1 MPLYLES
8 FGLDFLNEN
17 EESFR
22 GMVAQAAEEG
32 EAIVGYYDLPYF
44 NHHYGKVQFILRTKR
59 RDADDG
65 YELTGIDSHA
75 RGCAI
80 WEARMGITHLNPD
93 DADKLT
99 RKVTLKKTD
108 GTGGAAVV
116 SIVNADV
123 LPSFMTNDIV
133 RLQMIG
139 LPDLIHYYADE
150 DEYADDQPK
159 YRNGKALLLE
169 EGVVFPNGLLKNRN
183 PYDPHYGEDDHLDDV
198 CHVRGPVKSLRYG
211 VFELNGE
218 KYNLFLFCTIETQFG
233 PLEIVH
239 TIEQVDEKERDNLRV
254 GAIVSFYG
262 TISGDAAI
270 DEYAHGIIRD
280 EEHDLALLR
289 YSMCEGDPERLR
301 SVLLEDAVYET
312 YYRSCVYRGADEI
325 IKRIAHVQ
333 ETLKSGETSFYARM
347 ATITDVD
354 ETNGP
359 LEYGVGKR
367 CLVLSYD
374 RENDTEALAFV
385 NTDDEGKISRL
396 LVTNDQNYRFEL
408 DPVFEEQ
415 SIFDGMNLPD
425 SVAEPIL
432 ARARLLGV
440 IEASVEDEV
449 ILKNSSHE
457 GGYRDNILQMMEA
470 MPETEDEE
478 QSARYH
484 ENMFGYLFA
493 KATEMEYAKKQEH
506 RSFDLIC
513 GYSPEDA
520 WEGLYSSNLG
530 PEQQAVLEEAM
541 DLGKL
546 FYKDFVF
553 YQMNNQDVPVMDT
566 LTQALMLVQILG
578 RSYADI
584 CFGSQERTGTDPAEG

>member
-32 EAIVGYYDLPYF
+32 EPIVGYYGLPYF
-44 NHHYGKVQFILRTKR
+44 NHHYGKVQFILRTKK

-123 LPSFMTNDIV
+123 LPSFMTNDVV

-150 DEYADDQPK
+150 DAYAEDQPK
-159 YRNGKALLLE
+159 LRNGKSFLLE

-183 PYDPHYGEDDHLDDV
+183 PDDPHYGEDDHLDDV
-198 CHVRGPVKSLRYG
+198 CNVRGPVKSLRYG

-218 KYNLFLFCTIETQFG
+218 KFDLFLFCTIETQYG

-239 TIEQVDEKERDNLRV
+239 TVDQVDEKERDNLRV

-289 YSMCEGDPERLR
+289 YSMYEGDPERLR

-312 YYRSCVYRGADEI
+312 YFHSSVYRGADEI
-325 IKRIAHVQ
+325 IKRIACVQ
-333 ETLKSGETSFYARM
+333 ETLKSEESPFHAKM
-347 ATITDVD
+347 ATIIEAD
-354 ETNGP
+354 ET
-359 LEYGVGKR
+359 EYGIGKR
-367 CLVLSYD
+367 CLVLSYGS
-374 RENDTEALAFV
+374 ENDNEAIVFLD
-385 NTDDEGKISRL
+385 TDDDGNISRM
-396 LVTNDQNYRFEL
+396 LVTDDHHYRFEL
-408 DPVFEEQ
+408 DPEFKEE
-415 SIFDGMNLPD
+415 SIFDDVSLPE

-432 ARARLLGV
+432 IRARLLGV
-440 IEASVEDEV
+440 IEESVEDEV
-449 ILKNSSHE
+449 ILKSSAHE
-457 GGYRDNILQMMEA
+457 GEHRNNIHRMMEA
-470 MPETEDEE
+470 MPETEDGE
-478 QSARYH
+478 QRKRYY

-493 KATEMEYAKKQEH
+493 KAAEAEFAESQEH
-506 RSFDLIC
+506 KSFDLIC
-513 GYSPEDA
+513 SYSPADA
-520 WEGLYSSNLG
+520 WEGRCIGNLA
-530 PEQQAVLEEAM
+530 PEHQPALEDAM

-546 FYKDFVF
+546 FFKDFMF
-553 YQMNNQDVPVMDT
+553 YRMDNQDEPATDI
-566 LTQALMLVQILG
+566 LTQALTLVQILG
-578 RSYADI
+578 RFYAGI
-584 CFGSQERTGTDPAEG
+584 CFGKHTQTATDPAER